1 MNRTA
6 LRSTLIAFAT
16 AFLLANVATAF
27 EEVRGP
33 LDSDPKLPTIPEPGD
48 IQLSPDEWA
57 QVQKGE
63 IVVQIIERS
72 SEDRQAR
79 AIGYLKHNPSQLFDV
94 ATDSTL
100 APRLVPEVRKVEVLE
115 RSSGYKRFHGE
126 ADFSMVLPMFQYTM
140 LSAYNDTRTGQAW
153 TQVKGD
159 LDKNEGSHAFF
170 WDPQRKETLA
180 VFTYDMALKGILSI
194 VPEWVVIRIASRTLP
209 DFLHNLD
216 SIIDTVYAEDVPR
229 AERVALEWKG
239 LSGRLE
245 GGQLASRVWQG
256 PIAVASRASKAP
268 AAATPDE

>member
-1 MNRTA
+1 MKPTPHRSIVFA
-6 LRSTLIAFAT
+6 LAAVVTLWTGAA
-16 AFLLANVATAF
+16 AF

-63 IVVQIIERS
+63 IVVQIIERN

-100 APRLVPEVRKVEVLE
+100 APRLVPEVKKVEVLE
-115 RSSGYKRFHGE
+115 RAGGYKRFHGE
-126 ADFSMVLPMFQYTM
+126 ADFSMMLPTFQYTM
-140 LSAYNDTRTGQAW
+140 LSAYNETHTGQAW

-209 DFLHNLD
+209 DFLRNLD
-216 SIIDTVYAEDVPR
+216 GIVDTIYSEDASR
-229 AERVALEWKG
+229 GERVALEWKA
-239 LSGRLE
+239 LANRLD
-245 GGQLASRVWQG
+245 GGQLASRLWEG
-256 PIAVASRASKAP
+256 PIAIASTGAKPSLARTAG
-268 AAATPDE
+268 E

>member
-1 MNRTA
+1 MKPTPLRSLLALATA
-6 LRSTLIAFAT
+6 LILSTAAS
-16 AFLLANVATAF
+16 AA

-63 IVVQIIERS
+63 IVVQILERNA
-72 SEDRQAR
+72 EDRQAR

-100 APRLVPEVRKVEVLE
+100 APRLVPEVKKVEVVE

-126 ADFSMVLPMFQYTM
+126 ADFSMMLPMFQYTM
-140 LSAYNDTRTGQAW
+140 LSAYNETHTGQAW
-153 TQVKGD
+153 TQIKGD

-216 SIIDTVYAEDVPR
+216 AIVDTIYAEDAVR
-229 AERVALEWKG
+229 GERVALEWKA
-239 LSGRLE
+239 LAGRLE
-245 GGQLASRVWQG
+245 GGQLASRIWEG
-256 PIAVASRASKAP
+256 PMAIASTGARPSATQAAS
-268 AAATPDE
+268 E